1 MIAALG
7 IPPPTLAAWVAG
19 GVGLLVLILL
29 GFAAFNRVLLVMALR
44 NIPRRRAQTALIV
57 FGLMLASLIITASFT
72 VGDTLSYSL
81 QSIEMKQIGGI
92 DEAVAR
98 QSGRTTAGAGVTD
111 ADFFT
116 SAQAAGAIDHAR
128 SDANVDSAAG
138 VIVAQGAVSDATTGQ
153 ASSENVLAFGL
164 PAEFDRLWGGLHSR
178 AGGSVSVTDLAPNDV
193 FLGNAL
199 ADRLNARTGDRIQL
213 IVQGKP
219 TDVRVRD
226 VLDTEVDPTIAN
238 HGPITGTVV
247 LPLATMRTVLDRPS
261 GFNLVYIHNRGSGG
275 VDDLGPN
282 GSTGQEIVRRLS
294 GAFIDDAGAA
304 DLKAYLE
311 RPAIRAQIQRAHDQA
326 SFLDPG
332 KPVIQQ
338 LLVEMGKP
346 TVTDQFKALV
356 GNNFVDSRIE
366 QAVSQTLAA
375 NASQSDVQ
383 AAQAEV
389 GQRLAALHVDSA
401 SATQLRDILQNPAV
415 RTPLAAAD
423 ASAPSD
429 GPLRMALDA
438 LVAEPA
444 SGAVSAKFKAY
455 LGSSDIRTQLRALV
469 ARAAPG
475 QLRAYDQAANGLQLN
490 ILNPYKSDG
499 VFFAQETGLIA
510 SAALLG
516 VSFFSLAVGVLLIF
530 LIFVMLAAERRAE
543 MGMSR
548 AVGLKRRHLT
558 QMFLFEGL
566 AYTLVASAVGVGL
579 GLAVGKLMVGVISSI
594 FTGIYKGLDLIYH
607 VEWPT
612 LVVALCL
619 GVALTFVVVAV
630 SAFRVSRLNIVAAI
644 RDLDEGEARDRGP
657 LRLFLSIFTNVG
669 GSFGQLFRGH
679 PLVFLGRLT
688 AGTVGAVFGFLAAL
702 FRRGPLAILL
712 GLGLAAGGLAASS
725 EILYGAGASLLIVG
739 AGMLVRWV
747 LGVTPL
753 RPALRA
759 RIGFTA
765 AALGLLVYWGRPF
778 GRVETLLHV
787 DKTLQ
792 VSKLSGGPEVFAL
805 TALMVLLGAIWA
817 VMYNSDL
824 LIRAGMFVTGRAGNL
839 SATTR
844 TSMAYPMATKFR
856 TGMAVAM
863 FAIVTFMIAYLAI
876 FNDVLTQNFENV
888 AVQSGG
894 WQLVAGTP
902 DNNFQQN
909 QDVTIPTDVAAAVR
923 ANPALDREVQGIGW
937 ENQARFVTA
946 QAVHGN
952 APSGPPPTAQR
963 GNAFSL
969 HVVDDGY
976 LGSTGYAIQPRGA
989 GLSSDRAVWDAVR
1002 DHPGDVVIDTSVL
1015 SAQGTTPALVSG
1027 IDPNSTTFQPF
1038 QLDLSSPQG
1047 RAAAASVVPTW
1058 RVTVVGF
1065 MTRPIWDGV
1074 YMSTR
1079 TALSNGIFVPPA
1091 ATTTPA
1097 ATAAIGAVPPL
1108 NPTGYYFSV
1117 KPGAD
1122 VNQTRLD
1129 LGRLLVKD
1137 QLEPVSV
1144 AAQQAQGT
1152 SAIVTLLN
1160 LLTGFLALGLVVGI
1174 AGLGVISTR
1183 AVVERRQQ
1191 IGMMRAIG
1199 YRRSHVQRSFLM
1211 ESSFIAI
1218 LGLVIGGLV
1227 GLWQS
1232 YQFFVT
1238 QRTLGTVVFH
1248 VPVVEL
1254 VLILVGSYA
1263 ATLITTYLPAR
1274 AAARVAPAEAL
1285 RFE

>member
-7 IPPPTLAAWVAG
+7 VSPATLAAWVAG
-19 GVGLLVLILL
+19 GVGLLLLVLL
-29 GFAAFNRVLLVMALR
+29 GFAAVNRVLLVMALR
-44 NIPRRRAQTALIV
+44 NIPRRRSQTALIV
-57 FGLMLASLIITASFT
+57 VGLMLASLIITASFT
-72 VGDTLSYSL
+72 VGDTLTYSL

-98 QSGRTTAGAGVTD
+98 QSSFTPAGAGTSD

-116 SAQAAGAIDHAR
+116 GAQAADAVDHAR
-128 SDANVDSAAG
+128 ADPNVDAAAG
-138 VIVAQGAVSDATTGQ
+138 VIVAPGAVSDATTGQ
-153 ASSENVLAFGL
+153 ASSENVVAFGV
-164 PAEFDRLWGGLHSR
+164 PAEFDRLWDGLRDRSGR
-178 AGGSVSVTDLAPNDV
+178 TLSVTDLAPDEV
-193 FLGNAL
+193 FLGTAL
-199 ADRLNARTGDRIQL
+199 ADRLNASAGDRIQL

-219 TDVRVRD
+219 TAVRVRD
-226 VLDTEVDPTIAN
+226 VLDTEVDPTIAQ
-238 HGPITGTVV
+238 HGPITGTVL
-247 LPLATMRTVLDRPS
+247 LPLSTMRTVLGRPT
-261 GFNLVYIHNRGSGG
+261 GFNLVYVHNRGTGG
-275 VDDLGPN
+275 VDDLGPD

-294 GAFIDDAGAA
+294 GAFIDDTGAA
-304 DLKAYLE
+304 ELRAYLE
-311 RPAIRAQIQRAHDQA
+311 QPAIRRQIQAVHDQA
-326 SFLDPG
+326 GILDPT
-332 KPVIQQ
+332 KPLDQQ
-338 LLVEMGKP
+338 LLVELGKP

-356 GNNFVDSRIE
+356 NNNFVDRVIVE
-366 QAVSQTLAA
+366 AVSRTLPAGA
-375 NASQSDVQ
+375 GPADVQ
-383 AAQAEV
+383 ALQMDV
-389 GQRLAALHVDSA
+389 GQRLAALHVDTGSATGLREILARPAIHAQLGAAAA
-401 SATQLRDILQNPAV
+401 SAGSDARRTAMTGLQ
-415 RTPLAAAD
+415 
-423 ASAPSD
+423 S
-429 GPLRMALDA
+429 
-438 LVAEPA
+438 EPA
-444 SGAVSAKFKAY
+444 QGPVSPRFKAIVA
-455 LGSSDIRTQLRALV
+455 SPVIRAELRPLV
-469 ARAAPG
+469 ARGAPD
-475 QLRAYDQAANGLQLN
+475 QLPAYDQAASGLQLD
-490 ILNPYKSDG
+490 ILVPYKSNG

-566 AYTLVASAVGVGL
+566 AYTLVAGAVGVGL

-612 LVVALCL
+612 IVIALCL
-619 GVALTFVVVAV
+619 GVALTFVVVAI

-644 RDLDEGEARDRGP
+644 RDLDEGEARDRGLWRL
-657 LRLFLSIFTNVG
+657 LRSIFTNVWD
-669 GSFGQLFRGH
+669 SLRQLVRGH

-688 AGTVGAVFGFLAAL
+688 VGTLGAVFGLLAAL
-702 FRRGPLAILL
+702 FSRGQLAILL
-712 GLGLAAGGLAASS
+712 GALAAAAGLAAGS

-739 AGMLVRWV
+739 AGLLVRWV
-747 LGVTPL
+747 LGVTGM
-753 RPALRA
+753 RPDLRA

-787 DKTLQ
+787 DGRLQ
-792 VSKLSGGPEVFAL
+792 LSKLNGGPEVFAL

-844 TSMAYPMATKFR
+844 TSMAYPMSTKFR

-894 WQLVAGTP
+894 WQLVAGSP
-902 DNNFQQN
+902 DNNYLPN
-909 QDVTIPTDVAAAVR
+909 PDVTIPTDLAAAVR
-923 ANPALDREVQGIGW
+923 ANPTLAREVGGIGW
-937 ENQARFVTA
+937 EDTDRFVTVRRA
-946 QAVHGN
+946 GAA
-952 APSGPPPTAQR
+952 APGGSGPGGTEISAH
-963 GNAFSL
+963 SL

-976 LGSTGYAIQPRGA
+976 LGSTGYAIQPRAA
-989 GLSSDRAVWDAVR
+989 GFASDRAVWDAVR
-1002 DHPGDVVIDTSVL
+1002 DHPGDVVIDTSIL
-1015 SAQGTTPALVSG
+1015 SAQGGTPAVVSG
-1027 IDPNSTTFQPF
+1027 IDPNNATFQPF
-1038 QLDLSSPQG
+1038 QLDLSAPSG
-1047 RAAAASVVPTW
+1047 RVAGAAPTW

-1074 YMSTR
+1074 YLSTR
-1079 TALSNGIFVPPA
+1079 TALADGIFMPPSQSADASA
-1091 ATTTPA
+1091 AA
-1097 ATAAIGAVPPL
+1097 ALSVAPPL

-1117 KPGAD
+1117 RPGAD
-1122 VNQTRLD
+1122 VNRARLD

-1137 QLEPVSV
+1137 QLEPISV
-1144 AAQQAQGT
+1144 ANQQAQGN
-1152 SAIVTLLN
+1152 SALVTLLN

-1218 LGLVIGGLV
+1218 LGLAIGALV

-1238 QRTLGTVVFH
+1238 QKTLGTVIFH

-1254 VLILVGSYA
+1254 LLILVGSYA
-1263 ATLITTYLPAR
+1263 ATLVTTYLPAR

>member
-7 IPPPTLAAWVAG
+7 ISPPTLAAWVAG
-19 GVGLLVLILL
+19 GVGVLVLVLL

-57 FGLMLASLIITASFT
+57 VGLMLASLIITASFT

-81 QSIEMKQIGGI
+81 QSIEMRQIGGI

-98 QSGRTTAGAGVTD
+98 QASFTPAGAGTSD

-116 SAQAAGAIDHAR
+116 PAQAAGTVDRAR
-128 SDANVDSAAG
+128 SDPNVDAAAG
-138 VIVAQGAVSDATTGQ
+138 VIAAPGAVSDVTTGQ
-153 ASSENVLAFGL
+153 ASSENVVAFGV
-164 PAEFDRLWGGLHSR
+164 PAEFDRLWDGLHARS
-178 AGGSVSVTDLAPNDV
+178 GTPLSVADLAPDEV
-193 FLGNAL
+193 YLGDAL
-199 ADRLNARTGDRIQL
+199 ADRLGAGAGDRLRL
-213 IVQGKP
+213 IVQGRP

-238 HGPITGTVV
+238 HGPITGTVL
-247 LPLATMRTVLDRPS
+247 LPMATMRTVLGRPT
-261 GFNLVYIHNRGSGG
+261 GFNLVYVHNRGSGG
-275 VDDLGPN
+275 VDDLGPD
-282 GSTGQEIVRRLS
+282 GSTGREIVQRLS
-294 GAFIDDAGAA
+294 GAFIDDTSAA
-304 DLKAYLE
+304 DLKAFLE
-311 RPAIRAQIQRAHDQA
+311 RPAIRRQIQVSHDQA
-326 SFLDPG
+326 NFLDPT
-332 KPVIQQ
+332 KPLVQQ
-338 LLVEMGKP
+338 LLDELAKP

-356 GNNFVDSRIE
+356 GNNFLDRVIQESVTRSLP
-366 QAVSQTLAA
+366 AG
-375 NASQSDVQ
+375 ASPADVQ
-383 AAQAEV
+383 AAQEDI
-389 GQRLAALHVDSA
+389 GQRLAALHVDTV
-401 SATQLRDILQNPAV
+401 SATRLRDVLATPAI
-415 RTPLAAAD
+415 RAQLDAAAGAGSD
-423 ASAPSD
+423 AS
-429 GPLRMALDA
+429 RMALND
-438 LVAEPA
+438 LLAEPA
-444 SGAVSAKFKAY
+444 QGPVSARFRAIV
-455 LGSSDIRTQLRALV
+455 GSAEVRAELRPLV
-469 ARAAPG
+469 AQAAPD
-475 QLRAYDQAANGLQLN
+475 QLRAYDQAASGLQLD
-490 ILNPYKSDG
+490 ILTPYKANG

-548 AVGLKRRHLT
+548 AIGLKRRHLT
-558 QMFLFEGL
+558 EMFLFEGL

-612 LVVALCL
+612 IVVALCV
-619 GVALTFVVVAV
+619 GVVLTFVVVAV

-644 RDLDEGEARDRGP
+644 RDLDESEARDRGP
-657 LRLFLSIFTNVG
+657 WRLFLSIFTNVWE
-669 GSFGQLFRGH
+669 SLGQLVRGH

-688 AGTVGAVFGFLAAL
+688 VGTAGAVFGLLGAL

-712 GLGLAAGGLAASS
+712 GVLLAAGGLAAGS

-739 AGMLVRWV
+739 AGLLLRWV
-747 LGVTPL
+747 LGVTPM

-787 DKTLQ
+787 DGTLRL
-792 VSKLSGGPEVFAL
+792 SKLSGGPEVFAL
-805 TALMVLLGAIWA
+805 TALMVLLGVIWA

-844 TSMAYPMATKFR
+844 TSMAYPMSTKFR

-902 DNNFQQN
+902 DNNFLPN
-909 QDVTIPTDVAAAVR
+909 PDVTIPTDLAATVR
-923 ANPALDREVQGIGW
+923 ADPALDREIQGVGW
-937 ENQARFVTA
+937 EDTDRFVSVRAAGTR
-946 QAVHGN
+946 
-952 APSGPPPTAQR
+952 APSGPGAGGGA
-963 GNAFSL
+963 GNFHPL

-976 LGSTGYAIQPRGA
+976 LGGTGYAIQPRAA
-989 GLSSDRAVWDAVR
+989 GYSSDRAVWDAVR
-1002 DHPGDVVIDTSVL
+1002 DHPGDVVIDTSIL
-1015 SAQGTTPALVSG
+1015 SAQGSTPAAVSG
-1027 IDPNSTTFQPF
+1027 IDPNDTTFRPF
-1038 QLDLSSPQG
+1038 ELDLSPPGGPVGS
-1047 RAAAASVVPTW
+1047 SLPTW

-1079 TALSNGIFVPPA
+1079 TALAGGIFVPPSA
-1091 ATTTPA
+1091 GAPA
-1097 ATAAIGAVPPL
+1097 AAALGSVPAL
-1108 NPTGYYFSV
+1108 NPTGYYFSAR
-1117 KPGAD
+1117 PGAD
-1122 VNQTRLD
+1122 VNRVRLD
-1129 LGRLLVKD
+1129 LGRLLVAD
-1137 QLEPVSV
+1137 QLEPISV
-1144 AAQQAQGT
+1144 ADQQAQGN
-1152 SAIVTLLN
+1152 SAVVTLLN

-1218 LGLVIGGLV
+1218 LGLAIGVLV

-1238 QRTLGTVVFH
+1238 QKTLGTVVFH
-1248 VPVVEL
+1248 VPVMEL
-1254 VLILVGSYA
+1254 LLILVGSYA
-1263 ATLITTYLPAR
+1263 ATLVTTYLPAR